1 MNLVIDVGNTL
12 VKLAVFQEGKLV
24 EIERFLIDFFSE
36 EILKKIDKYPEIE
49 HIILSSVV
57 QVPDEWIKLLQ
68 KKGRL
73 VVLSENTL
81 LPFKN
86 NYASPDTLGKDRL
99 ALVAGAKVL
108 FPNRNV
114 LVIDAGS
121 CITYDFLQEN
131 SYEGGAISPGLQMR
145 FKAMHNFTAKLPLIT
160 QAEKKKSS
168 LIGKTTE
175 ENMIIGVLTGIQLE
189 IDGFIEAYK
198 SQYEDLTVIL
208 SGGDSELLSRSLKN
222 GIFAP
227 ENFLLRGLNSILE
240 FNKH

>member
-12 VKLAVFQEGKLV
+12 VKLAVFQQDKIV
-24 EIERFLIDFFSE
+24 ELERFLIEFFSK
-36 EILKKIDKYPEIE
+36 EILKKIEKYPEID

-57 QVPDEWIKLLQ
+57 EIPENWFKLLQ
-68 KKGRL
+68 VKGKL
-73 VVLSENTL
+73 VVLSDDTL

-86 NYASPDTLGKDRL
+86 NYASPKTLGKDRL

-108 FPNRNV
+108 FPNKNV

-121 CITYDFLQEN
+121 CITYDFLQGN
-131 SYEGGAISPGLQMR
+131 NYEGGAISPGMQMR

-160 QAEKKKSS
+160 QVKNIPLK
-168 LIGKTTE
+168 LTGKTTE
-175 ENMIIGVLTGIQLE
+175 ENMIIGVLKGIQLE
-189 IDGFIEAYK
+189 IDGFIDTYK
-198 SQYEDLTVIL
+198 SQYKDLTVIL